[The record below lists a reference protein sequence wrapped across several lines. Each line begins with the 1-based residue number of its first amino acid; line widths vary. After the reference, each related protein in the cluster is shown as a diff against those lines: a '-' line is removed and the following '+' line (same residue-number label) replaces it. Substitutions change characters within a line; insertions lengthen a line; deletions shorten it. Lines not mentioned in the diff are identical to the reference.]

1 MKYSPLLFSCLFLVV
16 INTAQGQKNK
26 RAKQAS
32 KSDRTI
38 WLSKMDEMVAPV
50 LSSLAADSLRLNMP
64 KVTSQRVDNKENR
77 IKVQY
82 LEVLGRVLSGIA
94 PWIQLEGG
102 NPEEVRL
109 REKYRIWV
117 IKGLRNSL
125 DSTAKDFMR
134 YDLNGQQLVDAS
146 FVALGLIRAP
156 WIWENLGSK
165 YQDLLVQSIKTTRK
179 FKPGFSNWLLFSAVN
194 EAFLAK
200 YGYPWDVMRVD
211 YALQQLEQWYVG
223 DGLYKDGTSFAF
235 DYYNSFVIHPYLS
248 TLAEVIGS
256 RTNDYADMF
265 SKIAKRNERYAV
277 IQERL
282 IHTDGTFP
290 VVGRSI
296 IYRGAVFHHLANMAL
311 KKKLPSELKPE
322 QIRCALTAVILKTLE
337 SKTTYQ
343 NGWLSLGLYG
353 SQPDIA
359 DVYNN
364 QGSPYLATAIFLP
377 LGLPASDP
385 FWANPPAKW
394 SSQKIWAGEDFP
406 NDHASSL
413 K

>member
-1 MKYSPLLFSCLFLVV
+1 MKYSCLLFSCLFLVV
-16 INTAQGQKNK
+16 FNSGHAQKKG
-26 RAKQAS
+26 AKQPV
-32 KSDRTI
+32 KSDRAI

-50 LSSLAADSLRLNMP
+50 LSSVAADSLRINMP
-64 KVTSQRVDNKENR
+64 KVTSQRVDNRESR

-82 LEVLGRVLSGIA
+82 LEVFGRVLSGIA

-109 REKYRIWV
+109 RQKYRIWV

-146 FVALGLIRAP
+146 FIAIAVIRAP
-156 WIWENLGSK
+156 WIWENLGGK
-165 YQDLLVQSIKTTRK
+165 YQDLLVKSIRTTRM
-179 FKPGFSNWLLFSAVN
+179 FKPGFSNWLLFSAVS

-200 YGYPWDVMRVD
+200 YTNQWDVMRVD
-211 YALQQLEQWYVG
+211 YALQQMEQWYVG
-223 DGLYKDGTSFAF
+223 DGLYKDGSSFAF

-248 TLAEVIGS
+248 TLSDVIGS
-256 RTNDYADMF
+256 RTTDYKDMF
-265 SKIAKRNERYAV
+265 AKIAKRNERYAV

-290 VVGRSI
+290 VLGRSI

-311 KKKLPSELKPE
+311 RKKLPAELKPE
-322 QIRCALTAVILKTLE
+322 QVRCGLTAVILKTLE
-337 SKTTYQ
+337 SRSTYQ
-343 NGWLSLGLYG
+343 QGWLSLGLYG

-377 LGLPASDP
+377 LGLPDSDP
-385 FWANPPAKW
+385 FWANPAAKW
-394 SSQKIWAGEDFP
+394 SAQRIWSGEDFP